1 MYGEEEQI
9 ISRPQ
14 RVINSAINS
23 YEDNFSPIGGIN
35 IFCAGSMMHI
45 KTSMNTVCDSVNSA
59 MHGAPYICPF
69 TFGEQ
74 GRFTGGE
81 NAHGNLMV
89 STVLFHY

>member
-1 MYGEEEQI
+1 
-9 ISRPQ
+9 
-14 RVINSAINS
+14 
-23 YEDNFSPIGGIN
+23 
-35 IFCAGSMMHI
+35 MHI
-45 KTSMNTVCDSVNSA
+45 KSSMLDVCDSVNTA

-89 STVLFHY
+89 STVLFHN